1 MKKSNFFGL
10 LVIPAL
16 LAFGC
21 SDEQDVTPSA
31 SLSAGSAALAT
42 GSGAPSG
49 AHYNLN
55 IIGVPKDKTADM
67 TGNNGGRIFVKEQGK
82 TRIGLTPAPEGE
94 SFLVLDANGT
104 DGNATFQLPKDVS
117 TSWRV
122 YARIPGNRG
131 GSVTITTCADMV
143 NTGDGT
149 YVEAEITCESIEMDR
164 ARYGKFTDVSGS
176 LLYVTVL
183 YDVVL
188 DGEVVLEAGKYP
200 LFDEAMED
208 YFWEY
213 DNNGLK
219 LLQLRFYP
227 ASTNA

>member
-1 MKKSNFFGL
+1 MSKAKIFGL

-16 LAFGC
+16 FAVGC

-31 SLSAGSAALAT
+31 TLGASSTSLAT

-67 TGNNGGRIFVKEQGK
+67 TGNNGGRIFVKEYGK

-94 SFLVLDANGT
+94 GFAVLDANGT
-104 DGNATFQLPKDVS
+104 DNNGAAFQLPKDVS
-117 TSWRV
+117 SEWKV
-122 YARIPGNRG
+122 YARIPGKRG
-131 GSVTITTCADMV
+131 GSVKITTCADMV
-143 NTGDGT
+143 NTGDGV
-149 YVEAEITCESIEMDR
+149 YVEAEITCESITMDR

-176 LLYVTVL
+176 LLFVTVL
-183 YDVVL
+183 ADVLV
-188 DGEVVLEAGKYP
+188 DGEVVLEAGTYP

-227 ASTNA
+227 N